1 MTHPLDSTKTEAE
14 AHVGGPQDDD
24 IRQRMS
30 EVELALEVLVD
41 VEATHDWLRPNDLCR
56 DARRKDWCRHARMKE
71 VKANLQHISKL
82 CRDGEAYRAE
92 RQSRASR
99 KPRVRPPDGLRTKA
113 AAAAK
118 LGCSIKTLNGH
129 VDAGELRYVVIGHGK
144 KRVRRMFADV
154 DLDEFIANQTRKDSP
169 CPSDAT
175 HARRSGNTTFK
186 SEIIAFSEV
195 RKRRPGAKPKK

>member
-1 MTHPLDSTKTEAE
+1 MLAPRHRLSGTLGLDRCRPLRAARMTESLPSTKIVSE
-14 AHVGGPQDDD
+14 AHASEPRGDDD
-24 IRQRMS
+24 LRQRMS

-41 VEATHDWLRPNDLCR
+41 VEATHDWLRPNDLCP

-144 KRVRRMFADV
+144 KRVRRMFA
-154 DLDEFIANQTRKDSP
+154 
-169 CPSDAT
+169 
-175 HARRSGNTTFK
+175 
-186 SEIIAFSEV
+186 
-195 RKRRPGAKPKK
+195 